1 MQQREK
7 IRERN
12 RSLSQH
18 SSSLVEDSL
27 LYQPIYKL
35 NLEKAYTQDEW
46 VTILMHSIQKVKAR
60 DRIEANLGL
69 QIEHLSHVR
78 IRQSFYEGLEAV
90 DCESLRGEIWKLIC
104 KVHQSKSQYKR
115 GIFQKFIE

>member
-1 MQQREK
+1 M
-7 IRERN
+7 
-12 RSLSQH
+12 SQH

-78 IRQSFYEGLEAV
+78 IR
-90 DCESLRGEIWKLIC
+90 
-104 KVHQSKSQYKR
+104 
-115 GIFQKFIE
+115 